1 MINLLHVEE
10 IEGIPVHFCRMK
22 LTEYV
27 EGISLLVHKL
37 MDLEE
42 IELLFV
48 LMETEN
54 KVYVIA
60 RSRLE
65 EVDLA
70 KILGKMG
77 GGGHHSAASLTVKGK
92 IEEVEEM
99 IREALSLSFFYP
111 GKGSYVLSG
120 KSNFSFYYHW

>member
-1 MINLLHVEE
+1 M
-10 IEGIPVHFCRMK
+10 R

-27 EGISLLVHKL
+27 EGLSLLAHKL

-48 LMETEN
+48 LVEAEN

-65 EVDLA
+65 EVDLS

-77 GGGHHSAASLTVKGK
+77 GGGHRSAASLTVKGK
-92 IEEVEEM
+92 KIEEVE
-99 IREALSLSFFYP
+99 
-111 GKGSYVLSG
+111 
-120 KSNFSFYYHW
+120 ND

>member
-10 IEGIPVHFCRMK
+10 IEGIVHFCRMK

-77 GGGHHSAASLTVKGK
+77 GGGHHSAASYCQRKK
-92 IEEVEEM
+92 
-99 IREALSLSFFYP
+99 
-111 GKGSYVLSG
+111 
-120 KSNFSFYYHW
+120 